1 MPESILELSE
11 GNLDRGAFP
20 YDVEKAN
27 DVGTLEFIPDVDE
40 VED

>member
-20 YDVEKAN
+20 YNVEKAK
-27 DVGTLEFIPDVDE
+27 DFGTLKFIPDDDE